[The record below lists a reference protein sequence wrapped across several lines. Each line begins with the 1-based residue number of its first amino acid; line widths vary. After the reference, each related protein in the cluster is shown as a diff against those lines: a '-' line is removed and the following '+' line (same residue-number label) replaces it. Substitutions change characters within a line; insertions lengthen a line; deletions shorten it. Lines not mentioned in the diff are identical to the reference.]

1 MRKALTTILAVVLFA
16 AALPG
21 LTGCFWKRV
30 PKKWYNKTLDY
41 YREGLSSNW
50 ANEDPSNGFYIGS
63 DLKVLDA
70 SREFGYLIT
79 DLDGDGNDELL
90 IGFNDGSS
98 TTKFTDVYVWQRG
111 YGAYQSFTGNDGYY
125 TYLCGSGIIAHDS
138 WYGSQTQREFLKWNP
153 ETGFFNVIEGEGK
166 YLPMKWELTAF

>member
-16 AALPG
+16 TALPG

-79 DLDGDGNDELL
+79 DWCQC
-90 IGFNDGSS
+90 F
-98 TTKFTDVYVWQRG
+98 TKY
-111 YGAYQSFTGNDGYY
+111 
-125 TYLCGSGIIAHDS
+125 
-138 WYGSQTQREFLKWNP
+138 
-153 ETGFFNVIEGEGK
+153 FFVFFIVFRID
-166 YLPMKWELTAF
+166 A